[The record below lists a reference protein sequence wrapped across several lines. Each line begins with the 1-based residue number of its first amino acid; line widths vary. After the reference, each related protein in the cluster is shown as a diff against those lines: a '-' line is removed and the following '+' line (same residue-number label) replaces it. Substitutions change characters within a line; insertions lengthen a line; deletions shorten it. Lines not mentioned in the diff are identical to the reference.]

1 MPGNARPRTTMMK
14 RPSYGFGISRD
25 RLLAGESVRTA
36 LSRQLYRARIES
48 PYWPASCRCDGI
60 LAMCGRFGS
69 EVPQCGSGDEVAL
82 KVEGVVNRTVHA
94 QEALGGS
101 SRLEPLQLAL
111 ASSDCLMRKIGEP
124 RRPAP
129 EQIAVRY
136 ADTRSCRLR
145 LYCSPQWGWMNC
157 HGTST
162 VAPVALRRMAEA
174 TATRLQAMLLSG
186 PEQR

>member
-1 MPGNARPRTTMMK
+1 MSLFQPIGMPTTSNFLVQILKRLSLRTMRAGSRGMPGNARPRTTMMK

-25 RLLAGESVRTA
+25 RLLAGESVSTA

-111 ASSDCLMRKIGEP
+111 ASSDCLMRIL
-124 RRPAP
+124 RPIALPKPLLMPAGQSQAP
-129 EQIAVRY
+129 E
-136 ADTRSCRLR
+136 
-145 LYCSPQWGWMNC
+145 
-157 HGTST
+157 
-162 VAPVALRRMAEA
+162 RRGVGA
-174 TATRLQAMLLSG
+174 
-186 PEQR
+186 